1 MLNDQ
6 LDKKKKNLLA
16 AKIEAEDS
24 QEDFEDS
31 QLNKEEDYDG
41 DEFEQSTHKSK
52 ALKGMALSAKQL
64 DEEEYE
70 KQHAYNAIAEE
81 ESKQQYE

>member
-6 LDKKKKNLLA
+6 LDKKKTNLLA
-16 AKIEAEDS
+16 AKIEAEES

-64 DEEEYE
+64 DEEYE
-70 KQHAYNAIAEE
+70 KQPSYNAIAEE
-81 ESKQQYE
+81 ESKEQYE